1 MLGMARIDGWLQALS
16 SFWWTREFSAGVT
29 CGLELG
35 FVLVLVALG
44 LVWALGRRR
53 RQCRF
58 LRLEAEGGSLT
69 VTAQAL
75 REFLQRIVADFRE
88 IELLGVSLER
98 RRLLTDIRLRVNA
111 VPLASLRQI
120 KDSLKERVRAEI
132 SDKLGLDE
140 LLGEVHID
148 VVRYSADEAR
158 IARRMAKTRR
168 GGGEAA
174 PRRTAVVSAPYHSA
188 AGYMPPG
195 AHESSP

>member
-29 CGLELG
+29 LGLALG
-35 FVLVLVALG
+35 FALVLIALVV
-44 LVWALGRRR
+44 VWALGRQR

-98 RRLLTDIRLRVNA
+98 RRLLTDIRLKVNA

-140 LLGEVHID
+140 LLGEVHVD

-168 GGGEAA
+168 GGEAA
-174 PRRTAVVSAPYHSA
+174 PRRTATVSAPYHSA

-195 AHESSP
+195 ARESNP